1 MGPRHVSEESASART
16 SSDKQYQKGQIS
28 RPSVKIPDVPDLL
41 SVGTPTDIGT
51 NRPFNSAAVSIPIN
65 VATTGGTATGF
76 TATSTPDSITSSSSQ
91 NPLIATGL
99 TPGTSYTFSV
109 RGTSGAGSSS
119 PFTTTSVTPTSVP
132 DSPTITSAIAV
143 NSGSGFNNGRA
154 TVSFTSPASG
164 GKAITQYT
172 VTSSPGG
179 ITATGNSPVTVT
191 GLNSNTSYA
200 FTVTATNDNGTSNAS
215 SASSSV
221 AIKTVPDAPVIGTVT
236 VTNSTTVSIPFTPGA
251 TGGSSITS
259 YTVTSS
265 PSIPL
270 TVSGSSSPL
279 TVTGNFLPS
288 VFYTFAV
295 TAINA
300 NGSSAASAASN
311 SVAPIPIVTDDFN
324 RTTSGSLGTTSSG
337 TLWQA
342 IKGIWY
348 ANNGVAQSDDTVS
361 ATSASIAAVDL
372 KSPLVTVSTKN
383 SSLGTGVA
391 FMIQDSNNWWAAVGL
406 ENDSYTYAY
415 TYNYTASGTGSAYHP
430 TYYYTQYYTYVVATP
445 QGPRGDGSYY
455 YHYGTATGSR
465 QAQGGGNTTYY
476 SYSYSATA
484 YDNAPNSAAVTAYY
498 INLYRSV
505 AGTVT
510 SVASTA
516 LTAIAKAIGVVVT
529 GSTVTANAYSDN
541 ALTTSVGTASA
552 TSVTPVG
559 NLHGIILTKSA
570 QNQGNTTGAFSA
582 QVTG

>member
-51 NRPFNSAAVSIPIN
+51 NRPFNSAAVSIPIT
-65 VATTGGTATGF
+65 VASTGGTATGL
-76 TATSTPDSITSSSSQ
+76 TATSTPDSVTSSSSQ

-179 ITATGNSPVTVT
+179 VTATGNSPVTVT
-191 GLNSNTSYA
+191 GLNSNTSYT
-200 FTVTATNDNGTSNAS
+200 FTVTATNDNGISNAS

-221 AIKTVPDAPVIGTVT
+221 TIKTVPDAPVIGTVS

-288 VFYTFAV
+288 IFYTFTV
-295 TAINA
+295 TVVNA
-300 NGSSAASAASN
+300 NGSSLPSSASN

-324 RTTSGSLGTTSSG
+324 RTTSGSLGTTTSG

-342 IKGIWY
+342 IKGVWY
-348 ANNGVAQSDDTVS
+348 AKSGLAESDDTVS
-361 ATSASIAAVDL
+361 STSASIAAVDL
-372 KSPLVTVSTKN
+372 QSPLVTVTSLN
-383 SSLGTGVA
+383 ASLGTGIA
-391 FMIQDSNNWWAAVGL
+391 FMVQDTNNWWAAVSV
-406 ENDSYTYAY
+406 ENDTYTYAY
-415 TYNYTASGTGSAYHP
+415 TY
-430 TYYYTQYYTYVVATP
+430 
-445 QGPRGDGSYY
+445 
-455 YHYGTATGSR
+455 
-465 QAQGGGNTTYY
+465 
-476 SYSYSATA
+476 SYSATGTGSSYHPA
-484 YDNAPNSAAVTAYY
+484 GTSGPYNGTAWIHGVGYTPPHYYYTYSYYSPYTYYVYNSAFTSYYYYAYTAYANPAPDSKAVTSYA
-498 INLYRSV
+498 INLYQSV

-510 SVASTA
+510 TVVSSA
-516 LTAIAKAIGVVVT
+516 LTAISTALKVVVS
-529 GSTVTANAYSDN
+529 GNTVTATAYSDN
-541 ALTTSVGTASA
+541 TLATSVGSA
-552 TSVTPVG
+552 TTSSVTPSG
-559 NLHGIILTKSA
+559 NLHGIILVQSP
-570 QNQGNTTGAFSA
+570 QNQGNTIGSFTA